1 MDVLTTNKKESVL
14 TFVFIIALI
23 TLFVLVAI
31 SYQKTMANI
40 ESENTMIQSYN
51 VHLSTIRLVS
61 NINETEIKQRDFI
74 DAKDSTSLSE
84 YNLAVK
90 KLRNSY
96 NDLKAKLKTNPVQ
109 QKNLG
114 TLKNYI
120 DQKFELLNPKM
131 IDDPTS
137 IIVFKN
143 KAEQNKKNLKAL
155 LVHAN
160 KMDGIEIFTLYNKEA
175 SYLQDRT
182 LPPFYFLCTALFTI
196 LVFSISYWKI
206 QSGYSKLKKA
216 NNELTVNKVIYEY
229 SEEIGGLSHFYNDIN
244 SDKVVFSKNGY
255 KMLGCSF
262 EEFDS
267 FTKFTEFIHP
277 DDRHLAHDLRQ
288 KIISGKDVFVNYF
301 RIIRKDGTILYL
313 KATGKVI
320 SDSFDKKILI
330 GIYADVTD
338 EFKKGKE
345 LEEKIFDLEISNKEL
360 SAFNYVASHDL
371 QEPLR
376 KVQLFISRIRT
387 THFESFPQT
396 LKDSFIRIEVAANR
410 MEKLINDLLLFS
422 RSNKLNKDV
431 EKTNLNEILENT
443 IQEFDESLSEKKAQ
457 ISGGILPTIEAI
469 PFQIQQLFNN
479 IISNCLKYAKK
490 NVPLIIS
497 ISTKIVSGDDIPRLR
512 NKTLKYY
519 QISFADNGIGFNQE
533 HAESIFTIFSRLHD
547 ESEYTGTGIG
557 LAICKKITDNHKGSI
572 DATGISGVG
581 ATFNVYFPV

>member
-1 MDVLTTNKKESVL
+1 MDVLNTNKKESVL
-14 TFVFIIALI
+14 TFIFISALI

-31 SYQKTMANI
+31 SYQKIMATI

-61 NINETEIKQRDFI
+61 NINETEIKQRNFI

-84 YNLAVK
+84 YNHAVK
-90 KLRNSY
+90 KLRYSY
-96 NDLKAKLKTNPVQ
+96 DDLKAQLKTNHLQ
-109 QKNLG
+109 QKNLD
-114 TLKNYI
+114 TLKYYI
-120 DQKFELLNPKM
+120 DKKFELLNPKT
-131 IDDPTS
+131 ISQTG
-137 IIVFKN
+137 ITVFKN
-143 KAEQNKKNLKAL
+143 KAEQNRKIFKTL
-155 LVHAN
+155 LLHAN
-160 KMDGIEIFTLYNKEA
+160 KMTGIEIFTLYNRESNHLK
-175 SYLQDRT
+175 DRT
-182 LPPFYFLCTALFTI
+182 LPPVYFLCTALFTI
-196 LVFSISYWKI
+196 LIFSISYWKI
-206 QSGYSKLKKA
+206 QSGYSKLKKT
-216 NNELTVNKVIYEY
+216 NNELTVNKTIYEY
-229 SEEIGGLSHFYNDIN
+229 SEEIGGLSHFYKDIN
-244 SDKVVFSKNGY
+244 SDKTVFSKNGY

-262 EEFDS
+262 EEFNS

-277 DDRHLAHDLRQ
+277 DDRHLAKDLRQ
-288 KIISGKDVFVNYF
+288 KIISEEDIFVNYF
-301 RIIRKDGTILYL
+301 RIIRKDGIVRHL

-320 SDSFDKKILI
+320 SDSFEKKILI

-396 LKDSFIRIEVAANR
+396 LKESFVRIEVAANR

-443 IQEFDESLSEKKAQ
+443 IQEFDESLNEKKAH

-479 IISNCLKYAKK
+479 IISNSIKYAKK
-490 NVPLIIS
+490 NIPLSIS
-497 ISTKIVSGDDIPRLR
+497 ISTKIVSGDDIPKLR
-512 NKTLKYY
+512 NKNLKYY

-547 ESEYTGTGIG
+547 NSEYTGTGIG

-572 DATGISGVG
+572 DAEGTLGVG
-581 ATFNVYFPV
+581 ATFNIYFPV

>member
-1 MDVLTTNKKESVL
+1 MDVLNTNKKESVL

-31 SYQKTMANI
+31 SYQKIMTTI
-40 ESENTMIQSYN
+40 ESENTMIHSYN
-51 VHLSTIRLVS
+51 VHLSTVRLVS
-61 NINETEIKQRDFI
+61 NINETELKQRDFI
-74 DAKDSTSLSE
+74 DAQDSTSLSE

-90 KLRNSY
+90 KLQSSHD
-96 NDLKAKLKTNPVQ
+96 DLKAKLKTDYFQ
-109 QKNLG
+109 QKNLD
-114 TLKNYI
+114 TLKNLI
-120 DQKFELLNPKM
+120 NQKFELLNPK
-131 IDDPTS
+131 IDKS
-137 IIVFKN
+137 GIAVFKN
-143 KAEQNKKNLKAL
+143 KAEQNKKIFKTL
-155 LVHAN
+155 LLHAN
-160 KMDGIEIFTLYNKEA
+160 KMAGIEIFTLYNKET
-175 SYLQDRT
+175 SHLQDRT
-182 LPPFYFLCTALFTI
+182 LPPVYFLCTALFTI

-206 QSGYSKLKKA
+206 QSGYSKLKNT
-216 NNELTVNKVIYEY
+216 NNELIVNKTIYEY

-244 SDKVVFSKNGY
+244 SDKIVFSENGY

-262 EEFDS
+262 EEFNTLTR
-267 FTKFTEFIHP
+267 FNEFIHP
-277 DDRHLAHDLRQ
+277 DDRHLASDLRE
-288 KIISGKDVFVNYF
+288 KIISGEDVFFNYF
-301 RIIRKDGTILYL
+301 RIIRKDGTIRHL

-320 SDSFDKKILI
+320 SDSFQKKILI

-338 EFKKGKE
+338 EFKKSKE

-387 THFESFPQT
+387 THFDSFPQT

-431 EKTNLNEILENT
+431 EKTNLNQILENT
-443 IQEFDESLSEKKAQ
+443 LQEFDESLSEKKAS

-469 PFQIQQLFNN
+469 PFQIQQLFDN
-479 IISNCLKYAKK
+479 IISNSLKYAKK
-490 NVPLIIS
+490 NVPLSIA

-547 ESEYTGTGIG
+547 NSEYSGTGIG
-557 LAICKKITDNHKGSI
+557 LAICKKITDNHKGAI
-572 DATGISGVG
+572 DAEGTSGVG
-581 ATFNVYFPV
+581 ATFNIYFPV

>member
-1 MDVLTTNKKESVL
+1 MDVLNTNKKESVL

-31 SYQKTMANI
+31 SYQKIMTTI
-40 ESENTMIQSYN
+40 ESENTMIHSYN
-51 VHLSTIRLVS
+51 VHLSTVRLAS
-61 NINETEIKQRDFI
+61 NINETELKQRDFI
-74 DAKDSTSLSE
+74 DAQDSTSLSE

-90 KLRNSY
+90 KLRSSY
-96 NDLKAKLKTNPVQ
+96 DDLKAKLKNDSLQ
-109 QKNLG
+109 QKNLD
-114 TLKNYI
+114 TLKNYM
-120 DQKFELLNPKM
+120 DQKFELLNPK
-131 IDDPTS
+131 IDRS
-137 IIVFKN
+137 GIAVFKN
-143 KAEQNKKNLKAL
+143 KAEQNKKTFKML
-155 LVHAN
+155 LLHAN
-160 KMDGIEIFTLYNKEA
+160 KMAGIEIFTLYNKEA
-175 SYLQDRT
+175 SHLQDRT
-182 LPPFYFLCTALFTI
+182 LPPVYFLCTALFTI

-206 QSGYSKLKKA
+206 QSGYSKLKKT
-216 NNELTVNKVIYEY
+216 NNELTVNKTIYEY

-244 SDKVVFSKNGY
+244 SDKIVFSENGY

-262 EEFDS
+262 EEFNTLTR
-267 FTKFTEFIHP
+267 FNEFIHP
-277 DDRHLAHDLRQ
+277 DDRHLASDLRE
-288 KIISGKDVFVNYF
+288 KIISGEDVFFNYF
-301 RIIRKDGTILYL
+301 RIIRKDGTIRHL

-320 SDSFDKKILI
+320 SDSFQKKILI

-338 EFKKGKE
+338 EFKKSKE

-376 KVQLFISRIRT
+376 KVQLFISRIRM
-387 THFESFPQT
+387 THFDSFPQT

-410 MEKLINDLLLFS
+410 MERLINDLLLFS

-431 EKTNLNEILENT
+431 EKTNLNQILENT
-443 IQEFDESLSEKKAQ
+443 LQEFDESLSEKKAS

-479 IISNCLKYAKK
+479 IISNSLKYAKK
-490 NVPLIIS
+490 NVPLSIA

-547 ESEYTGTGIG
+547 NSEYSGTGIG
-557 LAICKKITDNHKGSI
+557 LAICKKITDNHKGAI
-572 DATGISGVG
+572 DAEGTPGVG